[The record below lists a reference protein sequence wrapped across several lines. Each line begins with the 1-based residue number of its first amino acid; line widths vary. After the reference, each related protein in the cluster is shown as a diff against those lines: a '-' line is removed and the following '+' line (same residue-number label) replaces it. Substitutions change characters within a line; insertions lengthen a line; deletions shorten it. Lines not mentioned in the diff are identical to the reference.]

1 MNSIILA
8 DRAKTIKTV
17 ATINESETD
26 KLIRHLREEN
36 AKLLEMIKNGKVQF
50 TAPVGVSDEGTIIF
64 DCGIEYLTNIILYLI
79 LVEYISCRGSSYEER
94 NGGRTCSFTG
104 AESSRDDEHG
114 DVMAT
119 ATTRIRKEDRYSK
132 MTHWGSR

>member
-1 MNSIILA
+1 
-8 DRAKTIKTV
+8 
-17 ATINESETD
+17 
-26 KLIRHLREEN
+26 
-36 AKLLEMIKNGKVQF
+36 MIKNGKVQF

-132 MTHWGSR
+132 MTHWGVTMTHWGFTLSYCYYATCVEGARREEKKRSS